1 MPFDIRF
8 KTSFN
13 CIVCGPSGSG
23 KTTWV
28 RNLLRLKN
36 HLFTVPPSKT
46 FLFYHMPQLIYTEM
60 KAEGLLDEM
69 FNVRD
74 VFPTLETLQS
84 LVHPLK
90 DKGGCAVIF
99 DDLVTTL
106 TPDFERIF
114 LNLSHHENVSVIL
127 MSQNMFYNDKIFRNL
142 SLNSHYFVL
151 MKNGRD
157 QQQVSIL
164 ARQICPNNPKY
175 ILESYSDSTRFP
187 YSYLILD
194 FQSDTPPTIKLRSHI
209 FPHEC
214 PVKVYL
220 EK

>member
-28 RNLLRLKN
+28 RNLLQLKE
-36 HLFTVPPSKT
+36 HLFTNVPAKT
-46 FLFYHMPQLIYTEM
+46 FLFYSMPQMIYTDM
-60 KAEGLLDEM
+60 KSEGLINEM
-69 FNVRD
+69 FNVND
-74 VFPTLETLQS
+74 AFPTLETIQA
-84 LVHPLK
+84 LVHPYK
-90 DKGGCAVIF
+90 SQGTIVIF
-99 DDLVTTL
+99 DDMVTTL

-114 LNLSHHENVSVIL
+114 LNLSHHENASVIL
-127 MSQNMFYNDKIFRNL
+127 LSQNMFYNDKIYRNL

-164 ARQICPNNPKY
+164 AKQICPTNSRY
-175 ILESYSDSTRFP
+175 ILDAYADATRFP
-187 YSYLILD
+187 FSYLILD
-194 FQSDTPPTIKLRSHI
+194 FRSESPPTIKLRSHI

-214 PVKVYL
+214 PVRVYL